1 MTQLKSFG
9 FGLSKLMSLVSK
21 GPNTPGDEPM
31 VQLGEDAVVVKS
43 RQTSS
48 EEPSESDVE
57 SIAES
62 AAAPS
67 PSTQRPRFAGHLD
80 QSLRHEKMNKN
91 GIYRPRGRTMTD
103 ENGAKFWRDND
114 DEPWSKY
121 SLSLFFSVL
130 PGNPSGQLANHVY
143 LSQFQP
149 CITMISE
156 HN

>member
-31 VQLGEDAVVVKS
+31 VQLGEEAVIVRS

-48 EEPSESDVE
+48 EEPLESDVE
-57 SIAES
+57 SIADS

-67 PSTQRPRFAGHLD
+67 PSTQRPRFAGYLD

-114 DEPWSKY
+114 DEAWSKY
-121 SLSLFFSVL
+121 SLAIFRGNLLSMFTSRSSSRVSL
-130 PGNPSGQLANHVY
+130 
-143 LSQFQP
+143 
-149 CITMISE
+149 
-156 HN
+156 

>member
-21 GPNTPGDEPM
+21 GPNTSGDEPM
-31 VQLGEDAVVVKS
+31 VQLDEDPVAVES

-48 EEPSESDVE
+48 DESSESGAE

-62 AAAPS
+62 AVVPS
-67 PSTQRPRFAGHLD
+67 PSTQRPRFSGYLD
-80 QSLRHEKMNKN
+80 QPLRHEKMNKN

-114 DEPWSKY
+114 DEAWSKY
-121 SLSLFFSVL
+121 SLCSSI
-130 PGNPSGQLANHVY
+130 SGYLLGQHAKQTF
-143 LSQFQP
+143 LSQYQP
-149 CITMISE
+149 CITMISD

>member
-21 GPNTPGDEPM
+21 GPNTSGDEPM
-31 VQLGEDAVVVKS
+31 VPLGEESVTVRS

-48 EEPSESDVE
+48 EELSASDGE

-62 AAAPS
+62 TAAPS
-67 PSTQRPRFAGHLD
+67 PSIQRPRFTGYLD

-103 ENGAKFWRDND
+103 ENGAKFWRDSD

-121 SLSLFFSVL
+121 SVVSFI
-130 PGNPSGQLANHVY
+130 SGYLLGQHAKPFY
-143 LSQFQP
+143 LSQLRP
-149 CITMISE
+149 YITMISE
-156 HN
+156 HK

>member
-9 FGLSKLMSLVSK
+9 FGISKLMSLVSK

-31 VQLGEDAVVVKS
+31 VQLGEEAVIVSS
-43 RQTSS
+43 RQASS

-62 AAAPS
+62 ATAPS
-67 PSTQRPRFAGHLD
+67 PSTQRPRFTGYLD

-121 SLSLFFSVL
+121 SLSFFFSVL
-130 PGNPSGQLANHVY
+130 SGYLPGQLAKHAY
-143 LSQFQP
+143 LSQLQP
-149 CITMISE
+149 YIIMISE
-156 HN
+156 RN